1 MVDGIVK
8 QLEDG
13 KLLLKLSKE
22 FYLPEAVF
30 ATAYKF
36 TDKCTILI
44 EPVGDVHIGVFFEPK
59 GEDEKASLET
69 VANQFTNEVL
79 DQQVRLDLEARNG
92 RIRELIVR
100 HAFSPVANIESE
112 IDA

>member
-1 MVDGIVK
+1 MQDKIIN
-8 QLEDG
+8 QIEDG

-22 FYLPEAVF
+22 YYLREAVF
-30 ATAYKF
+30 ETAYKF

-59 GEDEKASLET
+59 REMSLEDLNT
-69 VANQFTNEVL
+69 IAMAFTNEVL

-100 HAFSPVANIESE
+100 HAFSPVADLESE
-112 IDA
+112 INA